1 MTTSR
6 SKQRRLKALWK
17 YRPRDPRQLR
27 TFVQAVLGLDVPSAL
42 ASATQGAPASA
53 TRGEACF
60 STPGAS
66 APGSV
71 PVSAEGASP
80 LDYLSHAFF
89 DRGQDVVVWAPRGGG
104 KTMLGAAA
112 TVLDLLFKPGIE
124 LRILGG
130 SLEQSQRMYEHVL
143 ALLDRPL
150 LRGLL
155 RGEPTQRRVVTR
167 TGARAAVLSQSQRS
181 VRGLRVQ
188 KLRCDEVDMFGPDVW
203 EAAQL
208 VTRSADCAGQHV
220 PGVIE
225 ALSTM
230 HVPGGLMSR
239 LVGEGTMADGGT
251 GEMADGGWAMADGL
265 LSNGRSGS
273 WPATSSRPTGDTSF
287 ARDAA
292 GCDPSAI
299 RYPPSAIEE
308 SAISRPRLIRW
319 TVLDVIERCGP
330 DRPCAGCVL
339 WDDCGGRAK
348 HAAGFVSVDDL
359 VRQWKRS
366 SRLTWDSEM
375 MCRLP
380 AARERV
386 FEEFAPRRHV
396 REQITW
402 PAAAPAATIAPIAEN
417 TCSPILVGTGKAK
430 GRQNAFSLNAKWLM
444 VGGMDFGWRNPTV
457 FLWAIVRGRLDG
469 GGDNL
474 LVHVIDEYAQQRT
487 RLEDHVAAIQGR
499 GHGELAWVGIDP
511 AGGAGNSQTG
521 LSDAA
526 VLRRHGFRVRARQ
539 ATIREGVELVRRLLD
554 HGQLFIHPR
563 CTGLIEAMRTYHY
576 DVRRPRREE
585 PVKDGPDHF
594 CDALRYLLTNLGLGG
609 RLQRRDYL
617 YGS

>member
-1 MTTSR
+1 MTNTR
-6 SKQRRLKALWK
+6 SHRRRLKALWK
-17 YRPRDPRQLR
+17 HRPRDPQQLR
-27 TFVQAVLGLDVPSAL
+27 RFVQAVLGLEVPAM
-42 ASATQGAPASA
+42 
-53 TRGEACF
+53 RGE
-60 STPGAS
+60 SQ
-66 APGSV
+66 
-71 PVSAEGASP
+71 ASP
-80 LDYLSHAFF
+80 LDYLAHAFF

-104 KTMLGAAA
+104 KTVLGAAA

-143 ALLDRPL
+143 AMLDRPL

-188 KLRCDEVDMFGPDVW
+188 KLRCDEVDMFDPEVW

-208 VTRSADCAGQHV
+208 VTRSADCAGQPV

-239 LVGEGTMADGGT
+239 LVGEDMADGRWQM
-251 GEMADGGWAMADGL
+251 EDGVVQSPSTICHL
-265 LSNGRSGS
+265 
-273 WPATSSRPTGDTSF
+273 
-287 ARDAA
+287 
-292 GCDPSAI
+292 PSAI
-299 RYPPSAIEE
+299 P
-308 SAISRPRLIRW
+308 RPRLIRW
-319 TVLDVIERCGP
+319 TVMDVIERCEP
-330 DRPCAGCVL
+330 QRPCDGCVL

-348 HAAGFVSVDDL
+348 QAAGFVSVDDL

-375 MCRLP
+375 MCRMP

-386 FEEFAPRRHV
+386 YEEFDPRRHV
-396 REQITW
+396 REQITR
-402 PAAAPAATIAPIAEN
+402 PATALAVATPPN
-417 TCSPILVGTGKAK
+417 TCSPVLAGTGKTQGK
-430 GRQNAFSLNAKWLM
+430 QNTFSLNANYFI

-457 FLWAIVRGRLDG
+457 FLWARVYGRAESDS
-469 GGDNL
+469 DSL
-474 LVHVIDEYAQQRT
+474 LVHVIDEYSQQRT
-487 RLEDHVAAIQGR
+487 RLEDHVAAIKER
-499 GHGELAWVGIDP
+499 EHGELAWVGIDP

-521 LSDAA
+521 LSDAT
-526 VLRRHGFRVRARQ
+526 VLRQHGFRVRARQ
-539 ATIREGVELVRRLLD
+539 ATIMEGVEMVRRLLD

-563 CTGLIEAMRTYHY
+563 CTGLLLALRTYHY

-594 CDALRYLLTNLGLGG
+594 CDALRYLLTNLRMGG